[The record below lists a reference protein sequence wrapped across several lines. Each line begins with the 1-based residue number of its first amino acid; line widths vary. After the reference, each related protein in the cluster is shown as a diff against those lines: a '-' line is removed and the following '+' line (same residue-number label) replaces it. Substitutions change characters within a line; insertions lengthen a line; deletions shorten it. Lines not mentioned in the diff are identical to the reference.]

1 MNQIIFAGGI
11 HGVGKSTL
19 CREVVAA
26 LSINYLSASEVLK
39 WNDINTDAKN
49 KKVLDIPDTQKRLL
63 NGLKAI
69 VEPGKRYILD
79 GHFCLFNKDGEVI
92 PVPIS
97 TFKQI
102 DPLGLIVVTGPIAD
116 IQAALEKR
124 DDRTYDQAALLAMQE
139 KEIAYAQEVAAT
151 LRVPL
156 FRFQKDTTSSKELI
170 AQIHESL
177 T

>member
-1 MNQIIFAGGI
+1 MKQIIFAGGI

-19 CREVVAA
+19 CRQVVDE
-26 LSINYLSASEVLK
+26 LSFNYLSASEVLK
-39 WNDINTDAKN
+39 WNDINKDAKN
-49 KKVLDIPDTQKRLL
+49 KKVLDISDTQKRLL
-63 NGLKAI
+63 NGLNAI

-92 PVPIS
+92 PIPIS

-102 DPLGLIVVTGPIAD
+102 DPVSLIIVTGAIAD

-124 DDRTYDQAALLAMQE
+124 DVRAYDQSALLAMQE
-139 KEIAYAQEVAAT
+139 KEIAYAQEIAT
-151 LRVPL
+151 TLQIPL
-156 FRFQKDTTSSKELI
+156 FRFQKDTTSLKDLI
-170 AQIHESL
+170 AHIHESL